1 MVGGCEGPSPLHQP
15 HTATTP
21 TQSLLH
27 TPTELHE
34 AQTTQGM
41 APRRAGGTS
50 ALADDSLVLVAL
62 RCWCYSAGGEIVC
75 EKSLEGDAGPRL
87 PCRVAEGEQS
97 HTRRYGASY
106 LLVIEPITWLC
117 FSVAPWTQ
125 DSCSLG
131 STKLDL
137 YEQQA
142 QKTPAALPEL
152 VILQIRTQSKP
163 CSCRVTRAGHTGRS
177 RRV

>member
-1 MVGGCEGPSPLHQP
+1 MAVKDRHLSIS
-15 HTATTP
+15 P
-21 TQSLLH
+21 TQPPPPLRACSTLPLSSMGH
-27 TPTELHE
+27 RQPRAWHPEELVGPQPWLVTPW
-34 AQTTQGM
+34 
-41 APRRAGGTS
+41 
-50 ALADDSLVLVAL
+50 
-62 RCWCYSAGGEIVC
+62 CWCYSAGGEIVC

-177 RRV
+177 RQV